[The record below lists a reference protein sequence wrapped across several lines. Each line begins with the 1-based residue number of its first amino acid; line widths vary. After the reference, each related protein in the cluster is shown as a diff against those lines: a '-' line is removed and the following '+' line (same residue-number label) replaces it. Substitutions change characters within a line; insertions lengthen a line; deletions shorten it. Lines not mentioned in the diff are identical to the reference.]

1 MISLD
6 VYHYTIQL
14 TTLIRFELTA
24 SCVTGKRSNQL
35 NYRANYCRI
44 SDAYPLYENSYMNF
58 TPCSFDMHPIHL
70 KFVCMNVDQTFQ
82 LCFMKYYIHIRVIK
96 LFFTYILRFNTC
108 LHFKGSTIRFN

>member
-6 VYHYTIQL
+6 FYHYTIQL
-14 TTLIRFELTA
+14 TTLIRFELTT